1 MPKLFFIAN
10 APPNYS
16 GFVPTHAVP
25 EEQLPQEVR
34 RAIAND
40 PDNDKWDVG
49 DWIVTVVPDGSS
61 S

>member
-1 MPKLFFIAN
+1 MPKMFFISS

-16 GFVPTHAVP
+16 GFLPSPAVP
-25 EEQLPQEVR
+25 EEQLPEEVR

-49 DWIVTVVPDGSS
+49 NWIVTLVPEGSGS
-61 S
+61 